1 MLFLLLYRNVGRRPL
16 LSPSHLLRES
26 VTRGMPSC
34 LRHSRWPCRAQR
46 CRRGCPRRP
55 CRPTRVSSKRLQ
67 FGRWDRFLPV
77 RTYGAPEERV
87 SGQFLDKD
95 RIKRGQSEV
104 KVRIYPYFRHP
115 LSLPSLYL
123 PIHLTFSSVHPTQ
136 CPYPEFIHSL
146 SSVWSSNIPQTFSSS
161 WWQSWKLWIT
171 TFVCELQCKCW
182 LYPQLNRALT

>member
-1 MLFLLLYRNVGRRPL
+1 MYVPQKKSLTISKLGPLAYLPLVPLYSQLSLVTKSREVPKRGNIVSPLSAAAKMFL
-16 LSPSHLLRES
+16 SQ
-26 VTRGMPSC
+26 
-34 LRHSRWPCRAQR
+34 RAA
-46 CRRGCPRRP
+46 
-55 CRPTRVSSKRLQ
+55 PTC
-67 FGRWDRFLPV
+67 
-77 RTYGAPEERV
+77 TGAPEERV

-104 KVRIYPYFRHP
+104 KVRIYPYFIHP

-171 TFVCELQCKCW
+171 AFVCELQCKCW
-182 LYPQLNRALT
+182 LYPQFNRALT